1 MDIWKQAFLDSY
13 ANRIN
18 IEQNRTSNS
27 KKKDSYETNYKL
39 DCVLPVDKKEKNKIP
54 IPNSVKLN

>member
-1 MDIWKQAFLDSY
+1 MDSWKIAFLDSY

-18 IEQNRTSNS
+18 IDQNKTSNS
-27 KKKDSYETNYKL
+27 KRKDSYETKSKL
-39 DCVLPVDKKEKNKIP
+39 DRVLPVDKKEKNKIP

>member
-39 DCVLPVDKKEKNKIP
+39 DCVLPVDKKEKKKIHT
-54 IPNSVKLN
+54 K